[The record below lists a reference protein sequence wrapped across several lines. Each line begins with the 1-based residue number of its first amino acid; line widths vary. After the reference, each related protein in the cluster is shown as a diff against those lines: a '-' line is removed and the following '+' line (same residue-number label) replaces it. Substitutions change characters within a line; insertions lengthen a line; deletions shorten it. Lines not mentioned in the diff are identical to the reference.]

1 MDACDASMEIGLH
14 RYYSF
19 PENTHK
25 PINVTDN
32 MPFVNGQMWI
42 SSIENR
48 QIIENG

>member
-14 RYYSF
+14 RYWSF

-32 MPFVNGQMWI
+32 TPFVNGHMWI
-42 SSIENR
+42 SSVDNR
-48 QIIENG
+48 KILENG